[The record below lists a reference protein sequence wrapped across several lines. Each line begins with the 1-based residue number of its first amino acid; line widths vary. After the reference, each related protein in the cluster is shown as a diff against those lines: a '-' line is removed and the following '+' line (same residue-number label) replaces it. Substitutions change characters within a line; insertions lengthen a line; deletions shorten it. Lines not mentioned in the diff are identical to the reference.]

1 MRCQEKSITFWLQ
14 KVRQNKKKIPFSS
27 SIVRFQASNFY
38 ELMKARV
45 DFSAEFL
52 TSAGWLDLFE
62 QPHNIKHWKMVG
74 EVASVH
80 RKLWK
85 KVAKSF
91 RNFLEM
97 GIWIKF
103 TNGVAGKIKIQKQMT
118 LVKFRPLIYSIKSS
132 EKIRKF

>member
-52 TSAGWLDLFE
+52 TSAGWLDFFE
-62 QPHNIKHWKMVG
+62 QPHNIKNWKMVG

-80 RKLWK
+80 QKLWK